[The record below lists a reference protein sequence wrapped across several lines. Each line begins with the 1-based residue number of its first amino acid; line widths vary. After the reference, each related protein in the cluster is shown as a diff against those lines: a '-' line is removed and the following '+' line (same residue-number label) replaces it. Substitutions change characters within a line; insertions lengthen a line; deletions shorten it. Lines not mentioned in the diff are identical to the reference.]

1 MASAPATPS
10 PHLDDAAPGAERARR
25 DEDGMNGQHGGADGS
40 VPCLDLDGF
49 SGPLD
54 LLLDLSRAQRI
65 DLHRIGLPDLLDQ
78 LAPALRQAT
87 PLAERGGWLV
97 MAAWIVLL
105 RSRLLLHD
113 GPAADPKAQDR
124 ADQHA
129 RRLRAQLLGLQ
140 QVQAVA
146 AWLDR
151 QPQLGRDMFGRG
163 APGAGTY
170 IGDAGRAVDVVEF
183 LWATLDLIDG
193 KDTRVG
199 AAAAYV
205 PQRPALHSV
214 GDARARILQL
224 LRSSPQPQPLARLLP
239 EPSPGDGTV
248 PAHAGA
254 TPTPHGALL
263 RRSGWASA
271 FAASLELAKQ
281 GQVTLT
287 QDAGFASILVR
298 ARPEPEPASPCA
310 GRPGRHQAISA
321 PQC

>member
-1 MASAPATPS
+1 
-10 PHLDDAAPGAERARR
+10 
-25 DEDGMNGQHGGADGS
+25 MNGQHGGADGS
-40 VPCLDLDGF
+40 APCLDLDGF

-54 LLLDLSRAQRI
+54 LLLALARAQRI

-78 LAPALRQAT
+78 LAPALRQAA
-87 PLAERGGWLV
+87 PLAERGGWLI

-113 GPAADPKAQDR
+113 GLAADSEAPGRAAPGR

-129 RRLRAQLLGLQ
+129 RRLRMQLLGLQ

-170 IGDAGRAVDVVEF
+170 IGDAGRAVDMVEF

-214 GDARARILQL
+214 GDARARIFQL

-239 EPSPGDGTV
+239 EPSPGDSTV

-254 TPTPHGALL
+254 TPTPRGALL
-263 RRSGWASA
+263 RRSGWAGA

-287 QDAGFASILVR
+287 QDEGFAPILVR

-321 PQC
+321 PQR